1 MSGVFLFG
9 RRYRH
14 AGNDSVAILAEPFM
28 SYLLMDKSLKPF
40 QNPFQDFE
48 GAIAPIE
55 EESSS
60 TLGQNPSF
68 VKKTGGAR
76 FAGGARFD
84 RHFGMT

>member
-1 MSGVFLFG
+1 
-9 RRYRH
+9 
-14 AGNDSVAILAEPFM
+14 
-28 SYLLMDKSLKPF
+28 MDKSLKPF

-60 TLGQNPSF
+60 TLGQNPCF
-68 VKKTGGAR
+68 VKKT
-76 FAGGARFD
+76 GGARFD